1 MACACKY
8 NSLPGIQLPIVEE
21 ERSEV
26 KLLMA
31 ISLTIFWKR
40 SYPRNEEAEKQHK
53 NEGISPRFRI
63 FFGAPRATPW
73 VKGNPQVSLS
83 SNKCNYNNIRINV
96 FFLHIS
102 KHYTS
107 LK

>member
-8 NSLPGIQLPIVEE
+8 NSVPGIQLPVVTE
-21 ERSEV
+21 ERSGA

-31 ISLTIFWKR
+31 ISLTISWKR

-63 FFGAPRATPW
+63 FFGAPRATQTTA
-73 VKGNPQVSLS
+73 VMDDFKRRLETRRRQRERRGSGRV
-83 SNKCNYNNIRINV
+83 
-96 FFLHIS
+96 
-102 KHYTS
+102 
-107 LK
+107 